1 MGSLENN
8 PPKPFL
14 RRGPNC
20 LFCRALRAVS
30 PLVMSRARSRC
41 RIVIAEGVLWG
52 PTSVQFEASFGL
64 VEQRKIMCGKRL
76 CPCVRLT
83 QRVRNLFFPA
93 MIPEPDYSDS
103 EDEREFRR
111 RPVRMPGMAAAGGPT
126 HNEAQLAH
134 SNEDGLIA
142 PRKLPNPCAESAERQ
157 EPPPGAA
164 LQPEDVSS
172 LSSSPSSLL
181 PGPCPSRLGKSVLG
195 QKTELQKAM
204 EKMKDE
210 QRRKELEEER
220 IKGRTALEKRLEE
233 QANKLKLHEESE
245 VIKPELPSS
254 EESEFLRVHA
264 RVCSHTLPVD
274 SKS

>member
-1 MGSLENN
+1 MA
-8 PPKPFL
+8 PK
-14 RRGPNC
+14 R
-20 LFCRALRAVS
+20 
-30 PLVMSRARSRC
+30 
-41 RIVIAEGVLWG
+41 
-52 PTSVQFEASFGL
+52 
-64 VEQRKIMCGKRL
+64 
-76 CPCVRLT
+76 T
-83 QRVRNLFFPA
+83 QDLFFPA

-142 PRKLPNPCAESAERQ
+142 PRKLPNPCAESAERK
-157 EPPPGAA
+157 
-164 LQPEDVSS
+164 S
-172 LSSSPSSLL
+172 LHRELL
-181 PGPCPSRLGKSVLG
+181 FNQKIGKSVLG